1 MPLGVRFF
9 GNEFDS
15 HTARVRR
22 RQQQQQV
29 AKQTSWPPVCDGTS
43 KKHSKVLD
51 HRLFLL

>member
-1 MPLGVRFF
+1 MLVGVRFF

-22 RQQQQQV
+22 RRRHQV
-29 AKQTSWPPVCDGTS
+29 AKHTSWPPVCDGTS